1 MLFSCHST
9 ADPPGMWFLRG
20 ILSVWRSGAFGQE
33 VQPQSRGD
41 QQLGTEFEM
50 DIPNLDFTFYIF
62 YPCIRAT
69 FILSSAHQKS
79 PDRARLMQ
87 SQSKEPVWLMAS
99 GSVGDYTMFPASRWD
114 DKTHFHGSLPRSGSQ
129 HIRDSLGARMLTVLL
144 PSLNKEQW
152 SPPRW
157 GVADNLLTG
166 LAGVMCSMACT
177 ASS

>member
-1 MLFSCHST
+1 MTATISWHRLLSNLASPVMRGTQHALICTQCLLSIEQLSCRHEWIAERWIPIQHFFFVVLVMLFSCHST
-9 ADPPGMWFLRG
+9 ADPPVMWFLRG

-79 PDRARLMQ
+79 TDRARLMQ
-87 SQSKEPVWLMAS
+87 SQSKEPVWLMVS
-99 GSVGDYTMFPASRWD
+99 GSVGDYTMFPASR
-114 DKTHFHGSLPRSGSQ
+114 
-129 HIRDSLGARMLTVLL
+129 
-144 PSLNKEQW
+144 
-152 SPPRW
+152 
-157 GVADNLLTG
+157 
-166 LAGVMCSMACT
+166 
-177 ASS
+177 